1 MLKMFMNHRI
11 VHRKEK
17 IYHLDLEQIVEHFL
31 NPLTRNEDL
40 QDIRIR

>member
-31 NPLTRNEDL
+31 NPLIRKIDFE
-40 QDIRIR
+40 DIRIR